1 MPFSK
6 VDKYGQNIDVLGVI
20 GAASSNPMA
29 GYFNLKQVTNVTLE
43 TSPHWLRGLDFLWV
57 LPVSE
62 YWALVGFYDLINS
75 KGYSLAFWN
84 LVIIP

>member
-43 TSPHWLRGLDFLWV
+43 TSPH
-57 LPVSE
+57 
-62 YWALVGFYDLINS
+62 
-75 KGYSLAFWN
+75 
-84 LVIIP
+84 